1 MNFFEV
7 IVIGLMLSIVSY
19 ILEVKSSIDI
29 LNKKLDK
36 ISEKV
41 GISNELDA
49 DLKNELIDLISKGK
63 KIKAIKKYRYNT
75 GAKLKEA
82 KDYIES
88 LEWYTTL
95 DIN

>member
-7 IVIGLMLSIVSY
+7 IAIGLMISIISY
-19 ILEVKSSIDI
+19 ITEVKSSIDI

-88 LEWYTTL
+88 LE
-95 DIN
+95 

>member
-7 IVIGLMLSIVSY
+7 IVIGLMLSTVSY

-41 GISNELDA
+41 GISNELEE
-49 DLKNELIDLISKGK
+49 DLKNELIDLISKGN
-63 KIKAIKKYRYNT
+63 KIKAIKKYRDNT

-88 LEWYTTL
+88 LE
-95 DIN
+95 

>member
-41 GISNELDA
+41 GISNELEE
-49 DLKNELIDLISKGK
+49 DLKNELIDLISKGN
-63 KIKAIKKYRYNT
+63 KIKAIKKYRDNT

>member
-7 IVIGLMLSIVSY
+7 IVIGLMLSTVSY

-41 GISNELDA
+41 GISNELEE

-63 KIKAIKKYRYNT
+63 KIKAIKKYRDNT

>member
-7 IVIGLMLSIVSY
+7 IVIGLMLSTVSY

-41 GISNELDA
+41 GISNELEE
-49 DLKNELIDLISKGK
+49 DLKNELIDLISKGN
-63 KIKAIKKYRYNT
+63 KIKAIKKYRDNT

>member
-19 ILEVKSSIDI
+19 IIEVKSSIDI

-41 GISNELDA
+41 GISNELEE
-49 DLKNELIDLISKGK
+49 DLKNELIDLISKGN
-63 KIKAIKKYRYNT
+63 KIKAIKKYRENT

-88 LEWYTTL
+88 LE
-95 DIN
+95 